1 MYILQNVHYV
11 RRSDLETDDL
21 ECIWIEVIPEHGKNF
36 LVASGYRH
44 STDSDFFDRFS
55 PILDKANETNLEI
68 FVLSDLNCDRLNKH
82 SLRDKMDFFMQVYGF
97 SQLVTEPT
105 RIADTSITLIDVILT
120 TIPSRCTKTDVII
133 HLCILQYLGKV
144 YQKRVLL
151 KMSKNI
157 VVSRIFLTLILLMI

>member
-21 ECIWIEVIPEHGKNF
+21 ECIWIEVIPEHGKNV

-44 STDSDFFDRFS
+44 STYSDFFDRFF

-68 FVLSDLNCDRLNKH
+68 FVLGDLNCDRLKEH
-82 SLRDKMDFFMQVYGF
+82 SLRDKIDFFMQVYGL

-105 RIADTSITLIDVILT
+105 RITDTSSTLIDVILT
-120 TIPSRCTKTDVII
+120 TIPYRCTKTDGI
-133 HLCILQYLGKV
+133 HTSYSDHSLVYTTISGKGI
-144 YQKRVLL
+144 
-151 KMSKNI
+151 SKKECFRKCQ
-157 VVSRIFLTLILLMI
+157 RISLFQEFF